1 MPRAR
6 HGTRASELSTCAR
19 SGHSTPRPS
28 CARPNARVASS
39 SCTRHRSPRAS
50 APRSSPRSRKRR
62 STRWKR
68 PSAGSPATTSAHR
81 LRSWRT
87 GAVRMSRASSPRST
101 RRSMPEPMQYL
112 LPDLGEGMT
121 EAELVQWRVT
131 VGEHVTRD
139 QIVAHVQTDKA
150 EVELPVPASGTIVA
164 LGAEVGELVPVG
176 APLLELVPDAGSA
189 IGGTPVRGHAAAT
202 TGSAARSAGSA
213 SASGARG
220 PVRAAPSAGPAGAPA
235 RGGPVRAAPPVR
247 KLARELGVDL
257 AAVAGTGPG
266 GRVTAAD
273 LHAHHRAD
281 GRREPLRGVRRAMAH
296 NMAEAWRVVP
306 HISLFDEI
314 DARPL
319 LDAHAAVRA
328 PHGAEIT
335 LTAFFVRAAVVA
347 LAEWPVLNA
356 SYDADTDEAVY
367 HDTCNVGIA
376 VASDDGLVVPVVP
389 DAQDLA
395 LVELGEEIARATEAG
410 RAGHLTPEAIRGA
423 TFTVTNFGTEGGR
436 FATPIV
442 RPPQVA
448 ILGFGAVRVRPVV
461 DGEAVVAAPAL
472 PISLSADH
480 RLVDGRAAT
489 GFLEAIAARLA
500 APSELVPG

>member
-202 TGSAARSAGSA
+202 TG
-213 SASGARG
+213 
-220 PVRAAPSAGPAGAPA
+220 PVAPAAPA
-235 RGGPVRAAPPVR
+235 RGGATAPASGGPGRAAPPVR

-257 AAVAGTGPG
+257 AAEAGTGPG

-273 LHAHHRAD
+273 LHAHHRPD

-328 PHGAEIT
+328 AHGAEIT
-335 LTAFFVRAAVVA
+335 LTAFFVRAAVIA

-395 LVELGEEIARATEAG
+395 LVELGEQITRATEAG